1 MLTLTLAIFRHQK
14 HTLTF
19 QFTQP
24 LTYLN
29 IQTHKYTYTDSH
41 TYIDTPSLTPSAHV
55 LGQAGESSMYLLPKS
70 SCSNRPG
77 LPHILASRTGQ
88 EADDRLIIPTIRDF
102 LRVFKAP

>member
-1 MLTLTLAIFRHQK
+1 MAIFRHQK

-19 QFTQP
+19 QFTQA

-70 SCSNRPG
+70 AVQIVLDSPTFWQAE
-77 LPHILASRTGQ
+77 LARKQMTG
-88 EADDRLIIPTIRDF
+88 
-102 LRVFKAP
+102 